1 LVGSGLKS
9 LSPSIFILVLIC
21 FFLPFTKISCGGEEV
36 MSFTGFQL
44 VTGTTIEVGGGI
56 VGKGIEDRK
65 TERVDPEPYA
75 IWAFGAGIVGLVL
88 SFIKSRGSKIL
99 SAIIGI
105 VGAVSLLLLK
115 SKLDRDV
122 LRAGEGAFHIEYQ
135 FGFWLAFILFFSAVF
150 LNIYLFSLK
159 ETYPMIEDT
168 SSRHCPYCGA
178 ELPQESIFCPNCG
191 KKL

>member
-1 LVGSGLKS
+1 MGIGLKN

-21 FFLPFTKISCGGEEV
+21 FFLPFTKISCAGEEV
-36 MSFTGFQL
+36 MTLTGFQL
-44 VTGTTIEVGGGI
+44 VTGTTIEVGGGT
-56 VGKGIEDRK
+56 ENRK
-65 TERVDPEPYA
+65 TERIDPEPYA

-99 SAIIGI
+99 PAIIGV

-122 LRAGEGAFHIEYQ
+122 LREGEGAFHIEYQ
-135 FGFWLAFILFFSAVF
+135 FGFWLAFILFFSAVV

-159 ETYPMIEDT
+159 ETYPMIENT
-168 SSRHCPYCGA
+168 SSKHCPYCGA
-178 ELPQESIFCPNCG
+178 DLPEESIFCPNCG

>member
-1 LVGSGLKS
+1 
-9 LSPSIFILVLIC
+9 
-21 FFLPFTKISCGGEEV
+21 

-99 SAIIGI
+99 SAIIGV

-168 SSRHCPYCGA
+168 SSSKHCPYCGA